1 MTLLA
6 AEAKWLSETR
16 GTIGYQSEMK
26 GEVPAS
32 QFLRLHLR
40 GDSSDEFLELGEGSH
55 HCDGDQLLIS

>member
-6 AEAKWLSETR
+6 AEAKWLSEMR

-40 GDSSDEFLELGEGSH
+40 GDSSDEFLELAKA
-55 HCDGDQLLIS
+55 LTTVTVISC